1 MIENIIEI
9 KSNNGLYKISCEKYS
24 SFPKISEPNK
34 GLLIN
39 IESSVFKKAISHTI
53 DICSSD
59 ELKSNIN
66 GVCVN
71 FNDSN
76 TEFIATDGYRLVKY
90 TIEDIKTENEKTIII
105 PRKCI
110 LLINSIIENKKNN
123 IEIKINENNIYF
135 NINEYKIISKLIK
148 ERYPDYEDVIPKNNK
163 SIINVNRK
171 EILSSIKRVSIFSN
185 QMSNL
190 VKIKVFK
197 KNIKIF
203 TENND
208 FFNSA
213 SEEVECE
220 YNGNNMCIGFN
231 AKLLISLIDNI
242 NSNEIEIKTSNPNKA
257 CIIKPIKQNKE
268 EDLILVIMPIIINK
282 DIPEAELGNNQ

>member
-1 MIENIIEI
+1 MHFNISSYELLEKLSNVSKSILKNPILPILENFLFEITKNNLNILASDLQTSIDVNIKIKSEENIKIIIPSKILMNTLKNLKNQNINFFVNKKKNIIEI

-110 LLINSIIENKKNN
+110 LLIN
-123 IEIKINENNIYF
+123 
-135 NINEYKIISKLIK
+135 
-148 ERYPDYEDVIPKNNK
+148 
-163 SIINVNRK
+163 
-171 EILSSIKRVSIFSN
+171 
-185 QMSNL
+185 
-190 VKIKVFK
+190 
-197 KNIKIF
+197 
-203 TENND
+203 
-208 FFNSA
+208 
-213 SEEVECE
+213 
-220 YNGNNMCIGFN
+220 
-231 AKLLISLIDNI
+231 
-242 NSNEIEIKTSNPNKA
+242 
-257 CIIKPIKQNKE
+257 
-268 EDLILVIMPIIINK
+268 
-282 DIPEAELGNNQ
+282 